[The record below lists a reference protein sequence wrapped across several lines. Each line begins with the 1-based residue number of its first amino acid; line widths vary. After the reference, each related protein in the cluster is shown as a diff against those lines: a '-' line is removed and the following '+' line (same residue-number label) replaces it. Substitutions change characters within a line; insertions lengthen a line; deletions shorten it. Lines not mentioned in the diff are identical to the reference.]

1 MRLRLDKIIRPSRFR
16 RRKAEHWKDMG
27 ELHDILQSMPGY
39 FKALTLELAEK
50 PMSRE
55 EIQETVYRLE
65 IRMGGHHKREFARA
79 DIDRDIAN
87 AIKRGVLKEREGKFF
102 LTSGGR
108 EIAEHMQEVI
118 PFFAGTIFSAK
129 AVSIITIAVHVLLS
143 VLKLFFGFIS
153 GSAGLIADGIDNTV
167 DTVSSVIVWF
177 GIKCDRERLVSM
189 LIVVMMFVSV
199 GGVAIAGFNK
209 IMHPGPVEQGLSAF
223 LVSALC
229 GLLMLLLSAY
239 QYMTGTKTSNF
250 AIICQSVDSRNHFFT
265 SLLVCAGIT
274 LSAIAEAY
282 SFNWLY
288 YADAAASMIIGCMIL
303 VSAIELLRE
312 IAKPGDEPIH
322 VAHFMKTAQEKM
334 RRKIILNWVSPQ
346 LKESPLTLKELEGRF
361 EGQFCEEH
369 PKILVL
375 SGVGYR
381 PESSED
387 LARYLERLVREKK
400 LVLSGGKYVLP

>member
-1 MRLRLDKIIRPSRFR
+1 
-16 RRKAEHWKDMG
+16 MG
-27 ELHDILQSMPGY
+27 ELHDILHSMPGY

-55 EIQETVYRLE
+55 EIQETVHRLE
-65 IRMGGHHKREFARA
+65 MRMGGFHEREFARA
-79 DIDRDIAN
+79 DINRDIAN
-87 AIKRGVLKEREGKFF
+87 AIEHVVLDERDGRFF
-102 LTSGGR
+102 LTPGGR
-108 EIAEHMQEVI
+108 EIAEHIQEVI

-129 AVSIITIAVHVLLS
+129 AVSIVTITVHVLLS
-143 VLKLFFGFIS
+143 FLKLFFGFIS

-167 DTVSSVIVWF
+167 DTISSLLVWL
-177 GIKCDRERLVSM
+177 GIKYDRERLVS
-189 LIVVMMFVSV
+189 IFVVVMMFISV
-199 GGVAIAGFNK
+199 GGIATAFFNK
-209 IMHPGPVEQGLSAF
+209 IMYPGHVEQGLSAF

-250 AIICQSVDSRNHFFT
+250 AIICQSVDSRNHFLT

-274 LSAIAEAY
+274 LSALAEAY

-322 VAHFMKTAQEKM
+322 VSHFMRSAQEKV
-334 RRKIILNWVSPQ
+334 RRKIILNLGLSPA
-346 LKESPLTLKELEGRF
+346 ERGSSHPGRAEGA
-361 EGQFCEEH
+361 
-369 PKILVL
+369 V
-375 SGVGYR
+375 
-381 PESSED
+381 
-387 LARYLERLVREKK
+387 
-400 LVLSGGKYVLP
+400 

>member
-16 RRKAEHWKDMG
+16 HRKAEHWMDMD
-27 ELHDILQSMPGY
+27 ELHEVIHSMPDY
-39 FKALTLELAEK
+39 FKALTFELLEK

-55 EIQETVYRLE
+55 EIRESVHHLE
-65 IRMGGHHKREFARA
+65 MRMGGHHKREFARA
-79 DIDRDIAN
+79 DIDGDIAN
-87 AIKRGVLKEREGKFF
+87 AIERGVLEERDGKFF
-102 LTSGGR
+102 LTPGGR

-129 AVSIITIAVHVLLS
+129 AVSIVTIAVHVLLS

-153 GSAGLIADGIDNTV
+153 GSAGLIADGIDNTA
-167 DTVSSVIVWF
+167 DTVSSVLVWL
-177 GIKCDRERLVSM
+177 GIKYDRERLVSM
-189 LIVVMMFVSV
+189 FVVVMMFVSV

-209 IMHPGPVEQGLSAF
+209 IMYPGPVEQGLSAF

-250 AIICQSVDSRNHFFT
+250 AVICQSVDSRNHFLT

-274 LSAIAEAY
+274 LSALAEAY

-303 VSAIELLRE
+303 VSAIELSRE

-322 VAHFMKTAQEKM
+322 VSHFMRSAQEKM
-334 RRKIILNWVSPQ
+334 RRKIILNWASPQ
-346 LKESPLTLKELEGRF
+346 LKETPLPREELEERF
-361 EGQFCEEH
+361 EEQFCEEH

-381 PESSED
+381 PESSKD
-387 LARYLERLVREKK
+387 LARHLDKLVREKK
-400 LVLSGGKYVLP
+400 LVLSGGKYMLP